1 MELNREYNTLL
12 IEKKDYED
20 KIKMLEA
27 EESTLFKCKEFLENE
42 LLTQEMKE
50 QFNAKVRS
58 FWDEHIKNN
67 RSTIE

>member
-12 IEKKDYED
+12 MEKKDQED

-27 EESTLFKCKEFLENE
+27 EESTLFKCKDFLENQ
-42 LLTQEMKE
+42 LLTQEMKD
-50 QFNAKVRS
+50 QFSAQVRS
-58 FWDEHIKNN
+58 FWDEHIYNN